1 MEEIKNY
8 EELINELGGEIKY
21 LKDKIKKYK
30 RKAIRYRYYYLKVK
44 RLLMNN
50 KKNLEEILEDLRDLL
65 SSIFIE
71 LEKLNELNKR
81 VYRLEIEVNQLK
93 KALKNKRNYYI

>member
-50 KKNLEEILEDLRDLL
+50 KKNLE
-65 SSIFIE
+65 
-71 LEKLNELNKR
+71 
-81 VYRLEIEVNQLK
+81 
-93 KALKNKRNYYI
+93 